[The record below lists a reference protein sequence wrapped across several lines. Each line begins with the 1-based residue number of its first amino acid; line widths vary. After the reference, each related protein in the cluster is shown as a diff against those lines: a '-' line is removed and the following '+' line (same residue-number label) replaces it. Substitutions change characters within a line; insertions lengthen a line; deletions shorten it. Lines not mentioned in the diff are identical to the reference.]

1 MVGSHA
7 DRVLQ
12 HPNRTSS
19 MENSRQGTWL
29 ASLIFTLLLAIP
41 AGPALFAQET
51 KEDAEL
57 ADVPSQDLHAGDDE
71 DKRYFLIGPR
81 AKSSPPA
88 DGFKLLIVLPGGSGD
103 DQFLPFVKR
112 ISKYALPAEY
122 LVAQPVAKKWTADQ
136 QIVWPTSKNHVAE
149 MKFTTEEFI
158 DAVIDDVAGRHK
170 LDRNHC
176 RTLSWSSSGPAAYAA
191 ALSSDKITGSFIA
204 MSVFNPNLL
213 PGLEAAKGRPF
224 FLYHSP
230 DDRVCP
236 YRMAVQA
243 KNLLKENGAAVD
255 LKEYRGGHGWRGGL
269 YDDIRAGINWLEKN
283 QPAESPKK

>member
-1 MVGSHA
+1 M
-7 DRVLQ
+7 
-12 HPNRTSS
+12 
-19 MENSRQGTWL
+19 
-29 ASLIFTLLLAIP
+29 LLALP
-41 AGPALFAQET
+41 TCPALFAQEA
-51 KEDAEL
+51 KEDPEL

-81 AKSSPPA
+81 AKKAPPA
-88 DGFKLLIVLPGGSGD
+88 GGYKLLVVLPGGSGD
-103 DQFLPFVKR
+103 EQFLPFVKR
-112 ISKYALPAEY
+112 IGKYALSPEY
-122 LVAQPVAKKWTADQ
+122 LVAQPVAIKWTTDQ
-136 QIVWPTSKNHVAE
+136 QIVWPTSKLRVPE

-170 LDRNHC
+170 LDSKQC

-191 ALSSDKITGSFIA
+191 ALASDKVTGSFIA
-204 MSVFNPNLL
+204 MSVFKPNLL
-213 PGLEAAKGRPF
+213 PELEAAKGRPF

-243 KNLLKENGAAVD
+243 KEVLKENGATVE

-269 YDDIRAGINWLEKN
+269 YDDIRAGIQWLERN
-283 QPAESPKK
+283 QRR